1 MAENGDKPDGKQKQ
15 QDLLK
20 APVEKFPIDPQCKGV
35 LDRIEKDLANLQP
48 TPKLGRMVG
57 WVQRYARTE
66 SRPGMPADL
75 EYRPCV
81 VFRRLSPGRVDLAIQ
96 GELAMPVASGAQWI
110 AHPSQLKDAGN
121 KLGPGGAWF
130 YLEVLE
136 KDDWQIP
143 AKEFEVHKAAL
154 EEKRQKAL
162 EDNRRRYHDNVQREA
177 LAAQYRAQQAAS
189 GVQV

>member
-1 MAENGDKPDGKQKQ
+1 MAENGDKPEAKKAQ

-20 APVEKFPIDPQCKGV
+20 MPVEKFPIDAQCRGV
-35 LDRIEKDLANLQP
+35 LDRIEKDMANLQP
-48 TPKLGRMVG
+48 TPKLGKIVG
-57 WVQRYARTE
+57 WINRYARAE
-66 SRPGMPADL
+66 PRPGMPADL
-75 EYRPCV
+75 EYRPGI

-96 GELAMPVASGAQWI
+96 GEIAFPIASGAQWI
-110 AHPSQLKDAGN
+110 PHPGHLKDAGN

-130 YLEVLE
+130 YLEVLD
-136 KDDWQIP
+136 KDDWVVP
-143 AKEFEVHKAAL
+143 AKEFDVHKAAL

-177 LAAQYRAQQAAS
+177 LAAQYRAQQAAT